1 MANGLID
8 LQTDLKSLRYGN
20 DKPYVTK
27 NIGQAPGSRI
37 GMEVQARID
46 DTSRI
51 AQMLIDKPGLKY
63 LGNEALLQQTNI
75 QNKLQKARDKGKTL
89 GGAILQQLGSTAVNT
104 VKIAASTLAQV
115 PVNGTGTHFLKGFR
129 TDTYLQP
136 TNGNQASGFAQFFGA
151 GGVEGAPLALK
162 GRPIEGEVESNFGT
176 KVSPTEFRVTAQSSF
191 DYDEKVNTLIPNIS
205 SYVYAKQGTPIIQ
218 DNVGVDGWK
227 PYTNT
232 GVKEQFVNSNTN
244 KILSQSKFVNPA
256 VQNKSRIKPS
266 GSVVSSTVTIPNPTT
281 GGLISIPGIQT
292 TATPGVETKQ
302 NLIKGSVTN
311 KDVKYDLGDNGN
323 DVSQSYTSVNTYTTK
338 TAKDVIGNAL
348 TGAPIPVSPNIN
360 DNIHPKETTVEKGK
374 LPGSKNSKTVKGT
387 ANQPNVGSYVD
398 KSKYNAVKP
407 YKKGTTPKS
416 DIKSKPIPPT
426 GDVEQ
431 PNSGLFETFSE
442 NKTYTDAAYN
452 STLKQPLPNLETYY
466 VPNQANV
473 NTVSG
478 KGIQEV
484 KEDQVGNE
492 RFTPNRDRG
501 TLVFGTQK
509 IQDFRNS
516 GAQGSTLFASGDEG
530 YANIPTEDY
539 TQYARETRV
548 GLGAQGKR
556 IARVDY
562 NAPTDPEVQDKINAL
577 DLTKTNPDGNS
588 AARDFA
594 KLYFEVLNPDRRES
608 VFIHFRAFL
617 DSLDD
622 SFNADWQG
630 HKYVGRAEDFYTYGG
645 FSRDINFSFKIAAAT
660 RSEMKPLYK
669 KMVYLASTTAPTY
682 GDSAFM
688 RGTVVKL
695 TLGSYLTQV
704 PGVLTS
710 IKYAWQTDYPWE
722 IAMKSPESGESDVQ
736 ELPMVLDCS
745 VTFKPIHNFAPQT
758 GLYHYITSKNTT
770 HPGAAPFFTEAEQ
783 VS

>member
-27 NIGQAPGSRI
+27 DIGQAPGSRI

-51 AQMLIDKPGLKY
+51 AQMLINKPGINYLLHEAQLQQINVANKIKNRGNKTIAGAVLGQ
-63 LGNEALLQQTNI
+63 LGN
-75 QNKLQKARDKGKTL
+75 TL
-89 GGAILQQLGSTAVNT
+89 VGTAKILG
-104 VKIAASTLAQV
+104 STLAQV
-115 PVNGTGTHFLKGFR
+115 PVNGTGLHFLKGFR

-136 TNGNQASGFAQFFGA
+136 TNGNQASGFARFFGA
-151 GGVEGAPLALK
+151 GGVEGAPLALQGK
-162 GRPIEGEVESNFGT
+162 PIEGEAESNFGQ
-176 KVSPTEFRVTAQSSF
+176 KISPLEFKVTAQSNL

-232 GVKEQFVNSNTN
+232 GVKEQFVDSNNN
-244 KILSQSKFVNPA
+244 KILSQSKFVDP
-256 VQNKSRIKPS
+256 VLENKARIKPS
-266 GSVVSSTVTIPNPTT
+266 GSVVSSATTTLNPFGEGTLTIP
-281 GGLISIPGIQT
+281 GVQT
-292 TATPGVETKQ
+292 TVTPGVETKQ
-302 NLIKGSVTN
+302 NLIKGSVSS
-311 KDVKYDLGDNGN
+311 KDVKYDLGDNGVDSVQN
-323 DVSQSYTSVNTYTTK
+323 YTPDKTYTGKLT
-338 TAKDVIGNAL
+338 KDVIGNAT
-348 TGAPIPVSPNIN
+348 TGNPIPVSLDTN
-360 DNIHPKETTVEKGK
+360 DNIHPKETTPIKGT
-374 LPGSKNSKTVKGT
+374 LPGSIDSKSEIGSK
-387 ANQPNVGSYVD
+387 NQPNPGLLD
-398 KSKYNAVKP
+398 KNKYTTAKP
-407 YKKGTTPKS
+407 YKKPVENPSENTTK
-416 DIKSKPIPPT
+416 KPIPST
-426 GDVEQ
+426 GDKGDVNGK
-431 PNSGLFETFSE
+431 PFETFSE
-442 NKTYTDAAYN
+442 SKTYTDAVVN
-452 STLKQPLPNLETYY
+452 GTLGQPLPNLETYY

-473 NTVSG
+473 NTTSG
-478 KGIQEV
+478 IGIQEAKQDEV
-484 KEDQVGNE
+484 GKEK
-492 RFTPNRDRG
+492 FTPNRDRG

-516 GAQGSTLFASGDEG
+516 GAQGSTLFSSGDEG

-548 GLGAQGKR
+548 GLGSQGKR
-556 IARVDY
+556 ISRVDY
-562 NAPTDPEVQDKINAL
+562 NAPTDPEVLDKLNAL
-577 DLTKTNPDGNS
+577 DLSTTNPDGNT

-594 KLYFEVLNPDRRES
+594 KLYFEVLNPDRKQS

-617 DSLDD
+617 DNLDD
-622 SFNADWQG
+622 SFTADWQA

-660 RSEMKPLYK
+660 RSEMKPLYR

-710 IKYAWQTDYPWE
+710 IKYSWQTDYPWE

-736 ELPMVLDCS
+736 ELPMILDCS
-745 VTFKPIHNFAPQT
+745 VTFKPIHDFAPQT
-758 GLYHYITSKNTT
+758 GLYHYFTSKNTNQ
-770 HPGAAPFFTEAEQ
+770 PGASPFFTEAEQ
-783 VS
+783 IS

>member
-20 DKPYVTK
+20 DKPYITK
-27 NIGQAPGSRI
+27 NIGQAPGSQI
-37 GMEVQARID
+37 GLEVQTRID

-51 AQMLIDKPGLKY
+51 AQMLIDKPGIKY
-63 LGNEALLQQTNI
+63 LLHEAELQQINVA
-75 QNKLQKARDKGKTL
+75 NKIKNRGKKTIAGAVL
-89 GGAILQQLGSTAVNT
+89 GQLGNTLVGTA
-104 VKIAASTLAQV
+104 KILGSTLAQV
-115 PVNGTGTHFLKGFR
+115 PVNGTGLHFLKGFR

-151 GGVEGAPLALK
+151 GGVEGAQYAL
-162 GRPIEGEVESNFGT
+162 RGEIVPGQHKTELLTDTRSSNF
-176 KVSPTEFRVTAQSSF
+176 
-191 DYDEKVNTLIPNIS
+191 DYVGGDVFLDRNETLNKPIPKDS
-205 SYVYAKQGTPIIQ
+205 DGHKALAETGKPITI
-218 DNVGVDGWK
+218 
-227 PYTNT
+227 
-232 GVKEQFVNSNTN
+232 
-244 KILSQSKFVNPA
+244 
-256 VQNKSRIKPS
+256 S
-266 GSVVSSTVTIPNPTT
+266 GSVETTV
-281 GGLISIPGIQT
+281 
-292 TATPGVETKQ
+292 TPGVKTKQ

-311 KDVKYDLGDNGN
+311 NDVKYDLGDNGN
-323 DVSQSYTSVNTYTTK
+323 EVSQSYTPINTYTGK

-387 ANQPNVGSYVD
+387 INQTNAGGYVD
-398 KSKYNAVKP
+398 KSKYNAVLP
-407 YKKGTTPKS
+407 YKKGTTPES
-416 DIKSKPIPPT
+416 DIKSKPIPST
-426 GDVEQ
+426 GDVNQ
-431 PNSGLFETFSE
+431 PKRNLFETFNES
-442 NKTYTDAAYN
+442 KTYTEAVKN
-452 STLKQPLPNLETYY
+452 STLGQPLPNPDTYY

-473 NTVSG
+473 NTISG

-484 KEDQVGNE
+484 KTDEVGNE

-594 KLYFEVLNPDRRES
+594 KLYFEILNPDSRES

-660 RSEMKPLYK
+660 RSEMKPLYR

-704 PGVLTS
+704 PGVITS

>member
-20 DKPYVTK
+20 DKPYITK
-27 NIGQAPGSRI
+27 NIGQAPGSQI
-37 GMEVQARID
+37 GLEVQTRID

-51 AQMLIDKPGLKY
+51 AQMLIDKPGIKY
-63 LGNEALLQQTNI
+63 LLNEALLQQIDIDKKIRNRG
-75 QNKLQKARDKGKTL
+75 NKTVAGAVL
-89 GGAILQQLGSTAVNT
+89 GQLGNTLVGTA
-104 VKIAASTLAQV
+104 KILGSTLAQV
-115 PVNGTGTHFLKGFR
+115 PVNGTGLHFLKGFR

-136 TNGNQASGFAQFFGA
+136 ANGNQASSFAQFFGA
-151 GGVEGAPLALK
+151 GGVEGAPLALQGK
-162 GRPIEGEVESNFGT
+162 PIEGEAQSNFGT
-176 KVSPTEFRVTAQSSF
+176 KVSSTEFKVTRKSSF
-191 DYDEKVNTLIPNIS
+191 DYDDYLNSPITAESEGHKALAQAGKPIP
-205 SYVYAKQGTPIIQ
+205 V
-218 DNVGVDGWK
+218 
-227 PYTNT
+227 
-232 GVKEQFVNSNTN
+232 
-244 KILSQSKFVNPA
+244 
-256 VQNKSRIKPS
+256 S
-266 GSVVSSTVTIPNPTT
+266 GSNIE
-281 GGLISIPGIQT
+281 T
-292 TATPGVETKQ
+292 TATPGVKTSQ
-302 NLIKGSVTN
+302 NLITDSVSIR
-311 KDVKYDLGDNGN
+311 DVKNDLADNGVDGKQN
-323 DVSQSYTSVNTYTTK
+323 YSADKTYTGK
-338 TAKDVIGNAL
+338 TAKDAVGNSL
-348 TGAPIPVSPNIN
+348 TGAPIPVSPAVE
-360 DNIHPKETTVEKGK
+360 DGIHPKDTTVEKGR
-374 LPGSKNSKTVKGT
+374 LPGSIDSKSEIGSKNQLNPGLLDKNEYS
-387 ANQPNVGSYVD
+387 D
-398 KSKYNAVKP
+398 KST

-416 DIKSKPIPPT
+416 DIKSKPIST
-426 GDVEQ
+426 SGDVEQ
-431 PNSGLFETFSE
+431 PNSNLFETFSE
-442 NKTYTDAAYN
+442 SNQYTDAAYN
-452 STLKQPLPNLETYY
+452 GTLEQQLPNLETYY

-478 KGIQEV
+478 VGIQEAKQEGTG
-484 KEDQVGNE
+484 KEK
-492 RFTPNRDRG
+492 FTPNRDKG

-516 GAQGSTLFASGDEG
+516 GAQGSTLFSSAEEG

-539 TQYARETRV
+539 EKYKRETRV
-548 GLGAQGKR
+548 GLGSQGKR
-556 IARVDY
+556 ISRVDY
-562 NAPTDPEVQDKINAL
+562 NAPTDPQVQDKLNAL
-577 DLTKTNPDGNS
+577 DLSTTNPDGVT

-594 KLYFEVLNPDRRES
+594 KLYFEVINPDSRQS

-622 SFNADWQG
+622 SFTADWQA

-660 RSEMKPLYK
+660 RSEMKPLYR

-736 ELPMVLDCS
+736 ELPMILDCS

-758 GLYHYITSKNTT
+758 GLYHYFTSKNTNQ
-770 HPGAAPFFTEAEQ
+770 PGASPFFTEAEQ
-783 VS
+783 IS

>member
-176 KVSPTEFRVTAQSSF
+176 KVSPTEFRVTVQSSF

-244 KILSQSKFVNPA
+244 KILSQSKFVDPKL
-256 VQNKSRIKPS
+256 QNRTKIKPS

-323 DVSQSYTSVNTYTTK
+323 DEPELYTADKTYTGK

-348 TGAPIPVSPNIN
+348 TGAPIPVSTNIN

-374 LPGSKNSKTVKGT
+374 LPGSKNSKDEIGSVTQTNAGDYLDKNKYTT
-387 ANQPNVGSYVD
+387 A
-398 KSKYNAVKP
+398 K
-407 YKKGTTPKS
+407 
-416 DIKSKPIPPT
+416 
-426 GDVEQ
+426 
-431 PNSGLFETFSE
+431 
-442 NKTYTDAAYN
+442 
-452 STLKQPLPNLETYY
+452 
-466 VPNQANV
+466 
-473 NTVSG
+473 
-478 KGIQEV
+478 
-484 KEDQVGNE
+484 
-492 RFTPNRDRG
+492 
-501 TLVFGTQK
+501 
-509 IQDFRNS
+509 
-516 GAQGSTLFASGDEG
+516 
-530 YANIPTEDY
+530 
-539 TQYARETRV
+539 
-548 GLGAQGKR
+548 
-556 IARVDY
+556 
-562 NAPTDPEVQDKINAL
+562 QDK
-577 DLTKTNPDGNS
+577 KT
-588 AARDFA
+588 
-594 KLYFEVLNPDRRES
+594 V
-608 VFIHFRAFL
+608 
-617 DSLDD
+617 
-622 SFNADWQG
+622 
-630 HKYVGRAEDFYTYGG
+630 
-645 FSRDINFSFKIAAAT
+645 
-660 RSEMKPLYK
+660 
-669 KMVYLASTTAPTY
+669 
-682 GDSAFM
+682 
-688 RGTVVKL
+688 
-695 TLGSYLTQV
+695 
-704 PGVLTS
+704 
-710 IKYAWQTDYPWE
+710 
-722 IAMKSPESGESDVQ
+722 
-736 ELPMVLDCS
+736 
-745 VTFKPIHNFAPQT
+745 
-758 GLYHYITSKNTT
+758 
-770 HPGAAPFFTEAEQ
+770 
-783 VS
+783 